1 MNLAVARGRVC
12 LFTRV
17 SAVGLE
23 QIAGRLSGQLGLTH
37 EHATQWLTH
46 VGLEQPVEQIEGDQA
61 TIAEARRAIEEGLTS
76 IVDDLRLSLD
86 YYGAQ
91 EGAEPAT
98 RVVVSGAGSAI
109 PGLVQKMQETLGLPV
124 TASIPSALSEYG
136 SETAPRLTL
145 PYGLALED

>member
-1 MNLAVARGRVC
+1 VARGRAC

-23 QIAGRLSGQLGLTH
+23 QIAGRLSGELELTH

-46 VGLEQPVEQIEGDQA
+46 VGLEQPVEQLEGDPA
-61 TIAEARRAIEEGLTS
+61 TIAAARRAIEEGLTS

-91 EGAEPAT
+91 DGADPVT

-109 PGLVQKMQETLGLPV
+109 PGLAQLMQENLGLPV
-124 TASIPSALSEYG
+124 SAAVPSALSEYG
-136 SETAPRLTL
+136 PATAPRLTL
-145 PYGLALED
+145 PYGLALEA